1 MTSGGWPTWPSG
13 TDNGGQGTAIIP
25 VEPTII
31 DVTPTPPKAVVSPRL
46 RLSTIGD
53 CKREIAKLYREVRR
67 GETSSTEAGK
77 LVWMLNTLANLIAD
91 HDIEARLEA
100 LEQRK

>member
-1 MTSGGWPTWPSG
+1 MSSGWPNPPTG
-13 TDNGGQGTAIIP
+13 TDNGQPGTAVVPMEP
-25 VEPTII
+25 VIVDAP
-31 DVTPTPPKAVVSPRL
+31 PTPRPVSPRL

-91 HDIEARLEA
+91 HDIEQRLAA
-100 LEQRK
+100 LEEDK

>member
-1 MTSGGWPTWPSG
+1 MKGWPALALDTKIGSSV
-13 TDNGGQGTAIIP
+13 TAIIP

-31 DVTPTPPKAVVSPRL
+31 EPPTPRPVSARL

-67 GETSSTEAGK
+67 GELASTEAGK

-91 HDIEARLEA
+91 HDLEDRLSRLESG
-100 LEQRK
+100 RD

>member
-1 MTSGGWPTWPSG
+1 MTSGGWPDPPSNTGSGWP
-13 TDNGGQGTAIIP
+13 GTAIVP

-31 DVTPTPPKAVVSPRL
+31 DVTPTPPKAVSPRL

-91 HDIEARLEA
+91 HDIEQRLAA
-100 LEQRK
+100 LEERE

>member
-13 TDNGGQGTAIIP
+13 TDNGGAGNAIVP

-31 DVTPTPPKAVVSPRL
+31 DVTPTPPKAVSPRL

-91 HDIEARLEA
+91 HDIEQRLAA
-100 LEQRK
+100 LEEHE